1 MNTLTLLY
9 IFLIAIAVVLMAA
22 LFALNDS
29 CKKTEELNTAVLKE
43 YRKVTDDYNELIEK
57 YRKLAEENKDL
68 KARLLYER
76 TKDDANVL

>member
-9 IFLIAIAVVLMAA
+9 IFFVAIAVVLMAA
-22 LFALNDS
+22 LFAMNDS
-29 CKKTEELNTAVLKE
+29 CKKAEELNTVILKE
-43 YRKVTDDYNELIEK
+43 YQKVTDDHNELIEN

-76 TKDDANVL
+76 TKGDANIL

>member
-9 IFLIAIAVVLMAA
+9 IFFIAISIVLTIT
-22 LFALNDS
+22 LFAMNGI
-29 CKKTEELNTAVLKE
+29 CKKVEELNTVILEE
-43 YRKVTDDYNELIEK
+43 YQKVTDDHNELIEN

-76 TKDDANVL
+76 TKEDANIL

>member
-1 MNTLTLLY
+1 MNTLTSLY
-9 IFLIAIAVVLMAA
+9 IIFIAILIILTIA
-22 LFALNDS
+22 LFAINDS
-29 CKKTEELNTAVLKE
+29 SKKAEELNTAVIKE
-43 YRKVTDDYNELIEK
+43 YQRVTDDYNELVDG

>member
-9 IFLIAIAVVLMAA
+9 IFFAAIAVVLMAA

-29 CKKTEELNTAVLKE
+29 CKKAEDLNTAVLKE
-43 YRKVTDDYNELIEK
+43 YQRVINDHNELLEDCQ
-57 YRKLAEENKDL
+57 KLAEENKDL

-76 TKDDANVL
+76 TKDDANIL

>member
-9 IFLIAIAVVLMAA
+9 IFCFVIAIFLTIA
-22 LFALNDS
+22 LFVMNDS
-29 CKKTEELNTAVLKE
+29 CKKAEELNTVILKE
-43 YRKVTDDYNELIEK
+43 YRKIADDHNELIES

-76 TKDDANVL
+76 TKDDANLL

>member
-9 IFLIAIAVVLMAA
+9 IFLIAIAVVSMAA

-29 CKKTEELNTAVLKE
+29 CKKAEELNTAVIKE
-43 YRKVTDDYNELIEK
+43 YQKVTDDYNELLEDC
-57 YRKLAEENKDL
+57 RKLAEENKDL

>member
-9 IFLIAIAVVLMAA
+9 IIFVAISIILTIA
-22 LFALNDS
+22 LFAMNDN
-29 CKKTEELNTAVLKE
+29 CKKAEELNTAVLKE
-43 YRKVTDDYNELIEK
+43 YQRVINDHNELLK
-57 YRKLAEENKDL
+57 NHQKLAEENKDL